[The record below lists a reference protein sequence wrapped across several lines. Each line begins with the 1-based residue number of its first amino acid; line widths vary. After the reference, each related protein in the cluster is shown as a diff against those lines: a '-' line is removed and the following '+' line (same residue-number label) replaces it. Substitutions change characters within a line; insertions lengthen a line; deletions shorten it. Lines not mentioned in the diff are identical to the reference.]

1 MRVGR
6 WAVAGVM
13 AAGIAALAAE
23 RVAAEETT
31 RPAPPS
37 GPLALAGLTA
47 SNWAA
52 VGTIGHAVGAMGTS
66 LSGDGTGR
74 SLALAALPDA
84 ARGRSW
90 TVWATARD
98 LDWNGAG
105 DDRYDARQRSLVGGV
120 GWQLTPDV
128 LVGAFAGRERLSD
141 DVPTV
146 PGRIDGDGTAYG
158 VYAGWRLLPG
168 LRFDAALTRA
178 LMDYDIR
185 FGAAP
190 MTLTGG
196 LEGRR
201 WVVSTGLTG
210 LANYAGVV
218 FEPSARFY
226 LARERQDEVTGTL
239 RYLLTSNEME
249 VGRVTSGG
257 RAAYPV
263 ALDGATLTPSVG
275 AFADWRF
282 GDASLGTSGV
292 DLAPANGWTG
302 RLNAGLSLAHA
313 ASGVSV
319 TGFVERA
326 GLGGDAPSWTGQ
338 VLLAVA
344 F

>member
-1 MRVGR
+1 MRVWRSAAGAT
-6 WAVAGVM
+6 AVAITM
-13 AAGIAALAAE
+13 MTTAA
-23 RVAAEETT
+23 AAEEAT
-31 RPAPPS
+31 RPVPASVS
-37 GPLALAGLTA
+37 GTLALAGATVP
-47 SNWAA
+47 NWAA
-52 VGTIGHAVGAMGTS
+52 IGTIAHAVGAMGTS
-66 LSGDGTGR
+66 LTGDGTGR

-84 ARGRSW
+84 TRGRSW
-90 TVWATARD
+90 TAWVTARD

-120 GWQLTPDV
+120 GWQVTPDL
-128 LVGAFAGRERLSD
+128 LVGVLAGRERLSD

-146 PGRIDGDGTAYG
+146 PGQIDGDGTGYG

-210 LANYAGVV
+210 LAQYAGVV

-249 VGRVTSGG
+249 VGRVSSGG

-263 ALDGATLTPSVG
+263 ALETGTLTPSIG

-282 GDASLGTSGV
+282 GDASLGASGV
-292 DLAPANGWTG
+292 SFAPANGWTG

-313 ASGVSV
+313 ATGVSV

-338 VLLAVA
+338 VLLTVA